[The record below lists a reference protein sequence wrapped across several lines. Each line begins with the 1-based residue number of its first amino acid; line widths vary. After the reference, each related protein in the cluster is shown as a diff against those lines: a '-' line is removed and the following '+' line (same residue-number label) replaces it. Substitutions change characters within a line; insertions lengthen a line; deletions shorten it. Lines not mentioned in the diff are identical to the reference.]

1 MPRIITRITKINK
14 ESLTTKLT
22 LIIIGLTAGS
32 ALLVPA
38 TYASFHPVTSS
49 EIADNSILSV
59 DIGNG
64 QVTAE
69 DIGQGQ
75 VRTGDIL
82 DGQVY
87 SVDIRDGQVG
97 SVDIGNGQVTAED
110 LASGA
115 IQISI
120 VVGEPVDVF
129 AGMSDSQTVDCPSGE
144 ILTGGGFSSD
154 GSIRVMSSHPSDENT
169 WFVEGLN
176 VGGTG
181 GTSAPLTPYALC
193 V

>member
-1 MPRIITRITKINK
+1 MKK
-14 ESLTTKLT
+14 LEQLTTKLT

-38 TYASFHPVTSS
+38 TYASFHPVTSG
-49 EIADNSILSV
+49 EIADNTIQSV

-64 QVTAE
+64 QVRTE
-69 DIGQGQ
+69 DIGTGQ

-87 SVDIRDGQVG
+87 SVDIRNGQVG
-97 SVDIGNGQVTAED
+97 SVDIGDGQVTSAD

-115 IQISI
+115 IQVTKVVNAVDISP
-120 VVGEPVDVF
+120 GEF
-129 AGMSDSQTVDCPSGE
+129 RAQTAECPSGK
-144 ILTGGGFSSD
+144 ILVGGGVGGGSGAAGPSIHITDSWPQSATFWYVGGWNISD
-154 GSIRVMSSHPSDENT
+154 GPAS
-169 WFVEGLN
+169 L
-176 VGGTG
+176 
-181 GTSAPLTPYALC
+181 SAFALC

>member
-1 MPRIITRITKINK
+1 MKK
-14 ESLTTKLT
+14 LEQLTTKLT

-38 TYASFHPVTSS
+38 TYASFHPVTSG
-49 EIADNSILSV
+49 EIADNTIQSV

-64 QVTAE
+64 QVRTE
-69 DIGQGQ
+69 DIGTGQ

-87 SVDIRDGQVG
+87 SVDIGDGQVT
-97 SVDIGNGQVTAED
+97 SAD

-115 IQISI
+115 IQVTKVVNAVDISP
-120 VVGEPVDVF
+120 GEF
-129 AGMSDSQTVDCPSGE
+129 RAQTAECPSGK
-144 ILTGGGFSSD
+144 ILVGGGVGGGSGAAGPSIHITDSWPQSATFWYVGGWNISD
-154 GSIRVMSSHPSDENT
+154 GPAS
-169 WFVEGLN
+169 L
-176 VGGTG
+176 
-181 GTSAPLTPYALC
+181 SAFALC